1 MPLPLRGSVVP
12 AVATDLFVAAAIS
25 NWGAYGIEAAMAI
38 LLGRPEVMHAPDV
51 DARVYDRC
59 AAAGANNDGPGLLD
73 VGADAV
79 SSRLHGH
86 VVELLG
92 RTVQSGIDFGR
103 MHREPRY
110 PWL

>member
-1 MPLPLRGSVVP
+1 VP

-51 DARVYDRC
+51 DARVYDRR

-79 SSRLHGH
+79 SGRLHGH